1 MARNNSHTAKPADN
15 ELENLLMIAIFVIFG
30 YMLFSFIAQYLAVI
44 ARYIYAP
51 FIAPIY
57 TAGESFNTLG
67 SASVLFVYS
76 MIAAGFWLFFLL
88 KKKRHSITA
97 ITYTAVLLILL
108 VVEIATGHEGSFVTA
123 PMRMYCNP
131 ESSGLGA
138 IFTCQNGATEIGA
151 FGTIWV
157 VLASIMCNL
166 FFASGSIA
174 TLIQSMINLSKH
186 PKSVAR
192 QRFDIDGFIRDQKDL
207 YPHLKLYD
215 IINPNEI
222 DGKSGQL
229 RLMDNSRR
237 VAYEHD
243 LIKNFSQR
251 PTNSS
256 DSYGKQFN
264 QPINL
269 NKLDSM
275 PEVDEDELVPVL
287 DQDKFETLMLSQL
300 GRVLA
305 GVESMNAAQI
315 IVLGITLPRACSI
328 DENMSEDD
336 AEKVNKEHYRR
347 MDYVW
352 DWVAR
357 DIQTAHEV
365 DIGLNAFDK
374 LDEYRA
380 VVEEWLQHEV
390 AQKFA
395 KEHFYVNTFLYR
407 VVSEAKRVGVCQP
420 SGFRWLKLYDR
431 VVWALIQNIDRPS
444 AFAENIA
451 VVSHYLMER
460 KTGKGINQPMLQAAY
475 NGMVD
480 NIQKYRFPKEKV
492 AAWNHFKETGDKSLM
507 RKLNMIGKGEDDDE
521 DLIEEAQIVQ

>member
-1 MARNNSHTAKPADN
+1 MAKKGYDAKPADN

-51 FIAPIY
+51 FMAPIFS
-57 TAGESFNTLG
+57 AGEAFGTMGSVGMLLVYTL
-67 SASVLFVYS
+67 
-76 MIAAGFWLFFLL
+76 IAALAWVFIWF
-88 KKKRHSITA
+88 KNKRNSITA
-97 ITYTAVLLILL
+97 ITFSVVLLILV
-108 VVEIATGHEGSFVTA
+108 VVEIATGHKGSFVTA

-131 ESSGLGA
+131 TSSGLGA
-138 IFTCQNGATEIGA
+138 IFTCQNGAADIGA
-151 FGTIWV
+151 FGVIWV
-157 VLASIMCNL
+157 ILASIMCNL
-166 FFASGSIA
+166 FYASGSIA
-174 TLIQSMINLSKH
+174 RLIQSMINLSKH
-186 PKSVAR
+186 PKSIAR
-192 QRFDIDGFIRDQKDL
+192 QRFDIDKFIKDQKDL

-237 VAYEHD
+237 VAYEND
-243 LIKNFSQR
+243 LIKGFSQR

-269 NKLDSM
+269 NTVDSM
-275 PEVDEDELVPVL
+275 PEIDENELVPVL
-287 DQDKFETLMLSQL
+287 DQDKFENLMLSQL
-300 GRVLA
+300 GRVFA
-305 GVESMNAAQI
+305 GVKSMNAAQI
-315 IVLGITLPRACSI
+315 IILAITLPRACSI
-328 DENMSEDD
+328 DENMSEEEAKQVD
-336 AEKVNKEHYRR
+336 KEHYRR

-357 DIQTAHEV
+357 DIKTAHEV
-365 DIGLNAFDK
+365 DVGLNAFDK
-374 LDEYRA
+374 LDEYTA
-380 VVEEWLQHEV
+380 VVEEWLEHEV
-390 AQKFA
+390 AQRFA
-395 KEHFYVNTFLYR
+395 KEHFYVNTYLYR
-407 VVSEAKRVGVCQP
+407 VVSEAKGVGVCQP
-420 SGFRWLKLYDR
+420 SSFRWLKLYDR

-460 KTGKGINQPMLQAAY
+460 KTGRGINQPMLQAAY

-480 NIQKYRFPKEKV
+480 NIQKYKFPKEKV
-492 AAWNHFKETGDKSLM
+492 EAWHHFKKTGDKSAM
-507 RKLNMIGKGEDDDE
+507 RKLNMIGKDDDDDDGIE
-521 DLIEEAQIVQ
+521 DAQIVLN